1 MIATTRAN
9 EAAWCTFV
17 VADALYG
24 VELERVQEVLRA
36 QPITRVP
43 LAAPA
48 LVGLLNLRGRIVP
61 AVDLRTVLGLPPR
74 RPGTRRGEQDS
85 GLVVVRGA
93 DGPVALVVDAIA
105 DVRRAIEAPAA
116 AQRAIPPARE
126 ASDPRFACAVPLPE
140 RLLVVLDL
148 DHTLELAF
156 TRPAADSGPE
166 AAAEAPAGDRS

>member
-1 MIATTRAN
+1 MIAPTRAI
-9 EAAWCTFV
+9 ESAWCTFV

-24 VELERVQEVLRA
+24 VELERVQEVLRP

-74 RPGTRRGEQDS
+74 RPGARRADQAT
-85 GLVVVRGA
+85 GLVIVRGA
-93 DGPVALVVDAIA
+93 DGPVALLVDAIA
-105 DVRRAIEAPAA
+105 DVRRATETPV
-116 AQRAIPPARE
+116 RE
-126 ASDPRFACAVPLPE
+126 PSDPRFTGAIPLPD

-148 DHTLELAF
+148 DHALELAF
-156 TRPAADSGPE
+156 ARPGADPGPE
-166 AAAEAPAGDRS
+166 QATAAPAGERS